1 MVAALL
7 MRLAGPVI
15 SACECLLYQ
24 QRLRERERER
34 DVQQRRARTRCAHRE
49 TRTRRRLVGE
59 ARVGRGRD
67 VASLGRGIVPAGASL
82 SSL

>member
-7 MRLAGPVI
+7 RRLAGPVI
-15 SACECLLYQ
+15 LACECLLYQ
-24 QRLRERERER
+24 QRLRERER
-34 DVQQRRARTRCAHRE
+34 DVLWRRARTRCAHRE
-49 TRTRRRLVGE
+49 TRIRRRLVGE

-67 VASLGRGIVPAGASL
+67 VGPSVRGIVPAGASL